1 MNMVCNKYIR
11 KALNMHIR
19 FSEIDANFIK
29 EAIEQGF
36 YLSETE
42 LVRDAVIRDAVRRMR
57 EATQSQNNNRFKQ
70 AVEAGGKSLKN
81 GDTVTFTADTMKEAK
96 QRAIKNLKD
105 GKGYNSNDSIPN

>member
-1 MNMVCNKYIR
+1 
-11 KALNMHIR
+11 MHIR

-42 LVRDAVIRDAVRRMR
+42 LVRDAVRRMR
-57 EATQSQNNNRFKQ
+57 ESTQAQNNNRFKQ
-70 AVEAGGKSLKN
+70 AVDAGVKSLEN
-81 GDTVTFTADTMKEAK
+81 GDTVTFIVDTMKEVK

-105 GKGYNSNDSIPN
+105 NKGYNSNDSIPN

>member
-1 MNMVCNKYIR
+1 
-11 KALNMHIR
+11 MHIR
-19 FSEIDANFIK
+19 FSEIDATFIK

-42 LVRDAVIRDAVRRMR
+42 LVRDAVRRMR

-70 AVEAGGKSLKN
+70 AVEAGVKSFEN
-81 GDTVTFTADTMKEAK
+81 GDTVTFTADTMKKVK

-105 GKGYNSNDSIPN
+105 SKGYNSNDSIPN

>member
-1 MNMVCNKYIR
+1 
-11 KALNMHIR
+11 MHIR

-42 LVRDAVIRDAVRRMR
+42 LVRDAVRRMR

-70 AVEAGGKSLKN
+70 AVETGVKSFEN
-81 GDTVTFTADTMKEAK
+81 GDTVTFTADTMKEVK

-105 GKGYNSNDSIPN
+105 SKGYNSNDSIPN

>member
-1 MNMVCNKYIR
+1 
-11 KALNMHIR
+11 MHIR

-42 LVRDAVIRDAVRRMR
+42 LVRDAVRRMR
-57 EATQSQNNNRFKQ
+57 ESTQLQNNSRFKQ
-70 AVEAGGKSLKN
+70 AVEAGVKSLEN
-81 GDTVTFTADTMKEAK
+81 GNSVTFTADTMKVVK

-105 GKGYNSNDSIPN
+105 GTGYNSNDAIPN

>member
-1 MNMVCNKYIR
+1 MVLIR
-11 KALNMHIR
+11 YAINTQKGFNMHIR

-42 LVRDAVIRDAVRRMR
+42 LVRDAVRRMR
-57 EATQSQNNNRFKQ
+57 ENTQSQNNNRFKQ
-70 AVEAGGKSLKN
+70 AVEAGVKSLESGN
-81 GDTVTFTADTMKEAK
+81 SIAFTENTMKEIK

-105 GKGYNSNDSIPN
+105 GKGYNSNDAIPN

>member
-1 MNMVCNKYIR
+1 
-11 KALNMHIR
+11 MHIR

-42 LVRDAVIRDAVRRMR
+42 LVRDAVRRMR
-57 EATQSQNNNRFKQ
+57 ESTQAQHNNRFKQ
-70 AVEAGGKSLKN
+70 AVEAGVKSLESGN
-81 GDTVTFTADTMKEAK
+81 SITFTADTMKEVK

-105 GKGYNSNDSIPN
+105 GKGYNSNDAIPN

>member
-1 MNMVCNKYIR
+1 
-11 KALNMHIR
+11 MHIR

-42 LVRDAVIRDAVRRMR
+42 LVRDAVRRMR
-57 EATQSQNNNRFKQ
+57 EATQAQNNNRFKQ
-70 AVEAGGKSLKN
+70 AVEAGVKSLES
-81 GDTVTFTADTMKEAK
+81 GDTVIFTADTMKEVK

-105 GKGYNSNDSIPN
+105 SKGYNSNDSIPN

>member
-1 MNMVCNKYIR
+1 
-11 KALNMHIR
+11 MHIR

-42 LVRDAVIRDAVRRMR
+42 LVRDAVRRMR

-70 AVEAGGKSLKN
+70 AVEAGVKSLES
-81 GDTVTFTADTMKEAK
+81 GDTVTFTADTMKEVK

-105 GKGYNSNDSIPN
+105 SKGYNSNDSIPN